1 MRKILLILILILLPN
16 VNALAISPTKLE
28 FKLDSDEM
36 QEKEFFIYNNNNYK
50 TNYLI
55 SSNKWF
61 TFYPGN
67 TIELNPNSNAKVK
80 AVLKPINAET
90 GNYESKIYIKEIIEG
105 KGITLEN
112 GLAIKAFIDILYG
125 DESDSALIKEE
136 DKSEIKVS
144 KIFSNHSFILLG
156 IVLALALANLIKRFK

>member
-1 MRKILLILILILLPN
+1 MKSIFLVLILILPT

-50 TNYLI
+50 TNYSI
-55 SSNKWF
+55 ISNKWF
-61 TFYPGN
+61 TFDPSN
-67 TIELNPNSNAKVK
+67 TIELSPQSSTKVK
-80 AVLKPINAET
+80 AVLKPVNAER
-90 GNYESKIYIKEIIEG
+90 GNYESKIYIKEVMNN

-112 GLAIKAFIDILYG
+112 GLAIKTFIDVLYG
-125 DESDSALIKEE
+125 DESDSNLIEE
-136 DKSEIKVS
+136 DKSEIQVN

>member
-1 MRKILLILILILLPN
+1 MRRILLILILILLPT

-28 FKLDSDEM
+28 FKLDSDEI

-50 TNYLI
+50 TNYSI
-55 SSNKWF
+55 VSNKWF

-67 TIELNPNSNAKVK
+67 TIELNPQGNTKVK
-80 AVLKPINAET
+80 AVLKPVNAEK
-90 GNYESKIYIKEIIEG
+90 GNYESKIYIKEIVDN

-112 GLAIKAFIDILYG
+112 GLAIKTFIDVLYG
-125 DESDSALIKEE
+125 DESDSNLIEE
-136 DKSEIKVS
+136 DKSEIQVN